1 MSATINLLPRKEFE
15 ITLEDGTVIK
25 GQFGT
30 WALKRFCDKIN
41 CELEDIGER
50 FKKPKI
56 GDIFEFLL
64 AAVEYRARLKGD
76 PFSYNDVHA
85 GDWIDQLGGPEAP
98 EFARLFNHAADGAK
112 EEKKTLQTETA

>member
-76 PFSYNDVHA
+76 PFSYNDVRKPLSSQ
-85 GDWIDQLGGPEAP
+85 GFLIM
-98 EFARLFNHAADGAK
+98 RLT
-112 EEKKTLQTETA
+112 EQRKKKKHFKRKPLNMG